1 MRIIAGSLKGRI
13 FRVPSNLSAR
23 PTTDYA
29 KEGLFNILGNQRGFD
44 ELEILDLCSGTG
56 NLAFEFISR
65 GCTSV
70 LAVDKDPKACRWLS
84 KNAHDLSITNQLR
97 VQQMDA
103 LKFLERTN
111 QQFDLIFSDPPFA
124 STMHKAILE
133 ITFQRNILRE
143 QGLLILE
150 HGSKSNFEQV
160 TNFTQARNFGNVTFS
175 FFEIP

>member
-23 PTTDYA
+23 PTNDYA

-44 ELEILDLCSGTG
+44 ELEILDLC
-56 NLAFEFISR
+56 
-65 GCTSV
+65 
-70 LAVDKDPKACRWLS
+70 
-84 KNAHDLSITNQLR
+84 LSITNQLR

-124 STMHKAILE
+124 STMHQAILE

-175 FFEIP
+175 FFEIQ